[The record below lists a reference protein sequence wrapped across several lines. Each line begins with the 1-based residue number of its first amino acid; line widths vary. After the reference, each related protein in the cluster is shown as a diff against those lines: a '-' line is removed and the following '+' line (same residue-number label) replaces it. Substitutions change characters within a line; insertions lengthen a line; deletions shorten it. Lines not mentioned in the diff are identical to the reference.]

1 MKSGTLDREVLWET
15 PSGKQV
21 RIKSRRLISFRQ
33 RHVAAISYEVTLL
46 NAEAP
51 VVISSEMLSQQP
63 GVKKSEA
70 DPRQA
75 KIFSGKV
82 LQHCAS
88 YAQDR
93 RIVLAHGTERTQMIL
108 ACAID
113 HRPRQRLSAFLQD
126 QSYGRFWS
134 GRFHDC
140 RSTATSHLS
149 QEVHGVSH
157 FQDRYPRCGLPP
169 RGMDFGSSCR
179 SRLYPDC
186 WPNRNNI
193 WITSGSGATYG

>member
-51 VVISSEMLSQQP
+51 VVISSEMLAQQP
-63 GVKKSEA
+63 EVRKGED

-113 HRPRQRLSAFLQD
+113 HELESDCPH
-126 QSYGRFWS
+126 SYKTSHTEDFGQVV
-134 GRFHDC
+134 FHDC
-140 RSTATSHLS
+140 RSTATPHPSHRSTWCITLPRPLRPMRSAAVRNGRWIELS
-149 QEVHGVSH
+149 IKAS
-157 FQDRYPRCGLPP
+157 
-169 RGMDFGSSCR
+169 
-179 SRLYPDC
+179 PDC